1 MLYFVQT
8 FNTYSPKNRACKK
21 LIDFVK
27 KFERALIKDELSLDT
42 LKEEIRIKVD
52 AINAEHP
59 KLKKIHFS
67 VGNIA
72 GGVQRIDASV
82 DNMGCSDYVFFMDIC
97 RVRSIYQFSELVA
110 VANKKIVTPGICRIC
125 GCTENDPCFHPA
137 HGTCWWADD
146 EHTICSH
153 CTDSRIKDDPAT
165 EHCIN
170 SKSIS

>member
-27 KFERALIKDELSLDT
+27 KFERALIKDELSLDA
-42 LKEEIRIKVD
+42 LKEEIRIQID
-52 AINAEHP
+52 EINAEHP
-59 KLKKIHFS
+59 KLKKIRFS
-67 VGNIA
+67 AGNITD
-72 GGVQRIDASV
+72 GVQRIDASV

-97 RVRSIYQFSELVA
+97 RVRSVYQFLERISV
-110 VANKKIVTPGICRIC
+110 VKKEIVTPGICRIC
-125 GCTENDPCFHPA
+125 GCTENDPCFHPV

-153 CTDSRIKDDPAT
+153 CTDSRIKDDPET
-165 EHCIN
+165 RHCIN
-170 SKSIS
+170 SKTE